1 MVIYCRHTKI
11 TPISNIKIP
20 AVYVDML
27 YLIGIGLKPKQIT
40 HEALE
45 ILKECNEVYL
55 ETYTSVYSEGEVEEL
70 EEMIGK
76 SVIAVDR
83 NEVELKFD
91 KIIESA
97 KEKDVALAVFGNAL
111 SATTHAQILI
121 DAKNAKIETKV
132 FPGISIM
139 NYLGKTG
146 LSEYKFGR
154 TTTLVYPQENYAP
167 ESFYDIIKENKLAG
181 LHTLCLLDIDVEKK
195 LFMSVKDA
203 IELLED
209 IEIRHSENIM
219 KKSLL
224 IAICAAGSDKE
235 KIVAGSSEELK
246 KLKLPRP
253 ASLIVCGKL
262 SEKEEEALAII
273 YGVNF
278 YE

>member
-1 MVIYCRHTKI
+1 
-11 TPISNIKIP
+11 
-20 AVYVDML
+20 ML

-45 ILKECNEVYL
+45 ILKQCDEIYL

-70 EEMIGK
+70 EEMVGK
-76 SVIAVDR
+76 GVQALDR
-83 NEVELKFD
+83 KGVEENFD

-121 DAKNAKIETKV
+121 DAKNAKVKTQV

-154 TTTLVYPQENYAP
+154 TTTLVYPRENYAP
-167 ESFYDIIKENKLAG
+167 ESFYDIIKENKLSG

-203 IELLED
+203 IEILEE
-209 IEIRHSENIM
+209 IEVRNNENIM

-224 IAICAAGSDKE
+224 VAICAAGSEKE
-235 KIVAGSSEELK
+235 KIAAGSADELK
-246 KLKLPRP
+246 KMKLPRP

-262 SEKEEEALAII
+262 NEKEEEALGIM

>member
-1 MVIYCRHTKI
+1 
-11 TPISNIKIP
+11 
-20 AVYVDML
+20 ML

-40 HEALE
+40 QEALDTLKQCDE
-45 ILKECNEVYL
+45 IYL

-76 SVIAVDR
+76 GITALGR
-83 NEVELKFD
+83 EEVEEGFD

-97 KEKDVALAVFGNAL
+97 KEKEVALAVFGNSL

-121 DAKNAKIETKV
+121 DAKNAKIETKIL
-132 FPGISIM
+132 PGISIM

-167 ESFYDIIKENKLAG
+167 DSFYDVIKENKDAG
-181 LHTLCLLDIDVEKK
+181 LHTLCLLDIDVERK
-195 LFMSVKDA
+195 LFMSIKDA
-203 IELLED
+203 IEVLEE
-209 IEIRHSENIM
+209 IEVRNNENIM

-235 KIVAGSSEELK
+235 KIVAGSANELK
-246 KLKLPRP
+246 KIKLPRP
-253 ASLIVCGKL
+253 ASLVVCGKL
-262 SEKEEEALAII
+262 SDKEEESLETI

>member
-1 MVIYCRHTKI
+1 
-11 TPISNIKIP
+11 
-20 AVYVDML
+20 ML

-45 ILKECNEVYL
+45 ILKQCEEIYL

-76 SVIAVDR
+76 SVTALDR
-83 NEVELKFD
+83 KDVEEGFD
-91 KIIESA
+91 GIIESA
-97 KEKDVALAVFGNAL
+97 KEKDIALAVFGNSL

-121 DAKNAKIETKV
+121 DAKNAKVKTQV
-132 FPGISIM
+132 FPGVSIM

-167 ESFYDIIKENKLAG
+167 ESFYDVIKENKDAG

-195 LFMSVKDA
+195 LFMNIKDA
-203 IELLED
+203 IEVLEE
-209 IEIRHSENIM
+209 IELRHNENII

-224 IAICAAGSDKE
+224 VAICAAGSENE
-235 KIVAGSSEELK
+235 KIVAGSSEEVK
-246 KLKLPRP
+246 KMKLPRP

-262 SEKEEEALAII
+262 SEKEEEALATI
-273 YGVNF
+273 YGVKF
-278 YE
+278 YG